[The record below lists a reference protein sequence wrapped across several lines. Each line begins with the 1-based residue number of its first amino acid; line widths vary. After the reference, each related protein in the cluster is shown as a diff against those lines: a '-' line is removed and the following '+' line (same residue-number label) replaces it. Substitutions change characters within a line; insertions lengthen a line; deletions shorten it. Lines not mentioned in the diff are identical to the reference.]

1 MCVCVETKIK
11 VLETIV
17 EANIRYSA
25 VPRFNNGNLLY
36 LRGIKN
42 KKHLFYDIHRN
53 SNSTDNENKTLN
65 VINNGLM
72 HALVLFSIKIFKLYF
87 SYIFNQII

>member
-1 MCVCVETKIK
+1 MCMCVETKIK

-25 VPRFNNGNLLY
+25 APRFYNVNLLY
-36 LRGIKN
+36 LRGIKR

-53 SNSTDNENKTLN
+53 STDNKKKTLN
-65 VINNGLM
+65 VINNGLV

-87 SYIFNQII
+87 SYVFNQII